1 MVTEMNS
8 EIVQYLLFYSI
19 CFLVQIII
27 SLLFLCLG
35 ARESKCE
42 YSSLNEEKE
51 HYWLKS
57 IRSSKVLEEDNCL
70 FGLRFLM
77 CGAMIL
83 AFDLLLIG
91 RVYRENSINVAL
103 FHSDS
108 LSQIFFSVIGLLVS
122 VLTGLGLVLVNKK
135 KFYLGIDAQDV
146 VKNSYIPG
154 AMANMYVAV
163 VYLIIGYVFCNIN
176 FSTHFGLIT
185 ELAKMIVISAAGLA
199 VVNLMIVLQQMILIC
214 LNVGRREL
222 SVFGCFRRRIIDVVK
237 LDDAQ
242 EISAINVEKITS
254 YLLSRCMHGVKSNT
268 CGIDCLKGVNFY
280 SILVNPD
287 KQKSLKRLEFEVN
300 IRVLIGFGL
309 FAFVET
315 IALLSELFQVSSVLH
330 DVIGVAI
337 IIVANFIIYFIGCA
351 KKSWLLLFGSRYYFE
366 FSYQKDKK
374 EINKV
379 VEPMILSKKRF
390 EAVALIEALLG
401 FYKMLLYNKKG
412 HKYARNVVEQ
422 VISLNDEKYKNIRNT
437 ILLLLYY
444 AEYERVFSKLEN
456 EEMSRKSN
464 EKRSF
469 LDKTFVQKVNKKVK
483 KKNVIDYE
491 LLGRNI
497 NIDKE
502 TSVEYQLA
510 NAILKHV
517 YRESR
522 IIGGQIA
529 PKELYNYRF
538 EYFFEHIRVVN
549 LT

>member
-254 YLLSRCMHGVKSNT
+254 YLLIRCMHGVKSNT

-444 AEYERVFSKLEN
+444 AEYERVFLKLEN

-483 KKNVIDYE
+483 KKNVVDYE

-497 NIDKE
+497 NFDKE

-522 IIGGQIA
+522 IVDGQII

-538 EYFFEHIRVVN
+538 EYFFEHIRDVN